1 MPLNPPAIPGL
12 GNQGGFEFWIQS
24 RGQGNV
30 AGLAQVARDFI
41 AKAKERP
48 ELAGLNTTL
57 NAASRQLFADVDRE
71 KAEILGVPVQEVYD
85 ALQTLFGSLYVSQYN
100 KYSRV
105 WQVILQA
112 QPQYRS
118 KPADIQNIYVRQQDG
133 QMVPLSALV
142 KTSYKLGPDLVA
154 RFNNFLAAK
163 VTGDSAPGFSTGQAI
178 RAMEEVAAEVLPAG
192 YTVEWAGQAFEEKK
206 AGSSSV
212 TVFVFGLIFVF
223 LILAA
228 QYESWGLPFSV
239 ITAVPFGIFGAL
251 VAIWLR
257 GLDNDVYFQIGLV
270 TLIGLAAKNAILIV
284 EFAVLKHQ
292 EGLTVREAAIEASK
306 LRLRP
311 IVMTSLAF
319 ILGCVPLA
327 IAAGAGA
334 NARHSVGTGIIGGMV
349 GATTLALFFVP
360 LFYYL
365 IGSLSAKLSGQT
377 AVAKPADGGGGALH
391 ASPAAPRTDLH

>member
-1 MPLNPPAIPGL
+1 
-12 GNQGGFEFWIQS
+12 GN
-24 RGQGNV
+24 
-30 AGLAQVARDFI
+30 
-41 AKAKERP
+41 
-48 ELAGLNTTL
+48 
-57 NAASRQLFADVDRE
+57 
-71 KAEILGVPVQEVYD
+71 
-85 ALQTLFGSLYVSQYN
+85 
-100 KYSRV
+100 
-105 WQVILQA
+105 
-112 QPQYRS
+112 
-118 KPADIQNIYVRQQDG
+118 
-133 QMVPLSALV
+133 
-142 KTSYKLGPDLVA
+142 KTGPDLVA

-178 RAMEEVAAEVLPAG
+178 RAMEDVAAEVLPAG

-206 AGSSSV
+206 AGSSSM
-212 TVFVFGLIFVF
+212 TVFAFGLMFVF

-239 ITAVPFGIFGAL
+239 LTAVPFGVFGAL
-251 VAIWLR
+251 VGIWFR
-257 GLDNDVYFQIGLV
+257 GLENDVYFQIGLV

-292 EGLTVREAAIEASK
+292 QGLALREAAIEAAK

-327 IAAGAGA
+327 IAVGAGA

-365 IGSLSAKLSGQT
+365 IGSLSAKLSAQAT
-377 AVAKPADGGGGALH
+377 EAKPADGEGGAVH
-391 ASPAAPRTDLH
+391 ASPATPHTDPH

>member
-1 MPLNPPAIPGL
+1 
-12 GNQGGFEFWIQS
+12 
-24 RGQGNV
+24 
-30 AGLAQVARDFI
+30 
-41 AKAKERP
+41 
-48 ELAGLNTTL
+48 
-57 NAASRQLFADVDRE
+57 
-71 KAEILGVPVQEVYD
+71 
-85 ALQTLFGSLYVSQYN
+85 
-100 KYSRV
+100 
-105 WQVILQA
+105 
-112 QPQYRS
+112 
-118 KPADIQNIYVRQQDG
+118 
-133 QMVPLSALV
+133 
-142 KTSYKLGPDLVA
+142 VA
-154 RFNNFLAAK
+154 RFTNFLAAK
-163 VTGDSAPGFSTGQAI
+163 VTGDAAPGYSTGQAI
-178 RAMEEVAAEVLPAG
+178 LAMEEVAAEVLPEG

-212 TVFVFGLIFVF
+212 MVFAFGLVFVF

-251 VAIWLR
+251 VGIWLR
-257 GLDNDVYFQIGLV
+257 GLENDVYFQIGLV

-292 EGLTVREAAIEASK
+292 EGLTVREAAIEAAK

-360 LFYYL
+360 LFYSL
-365 IGSLSAKLSGQT
+365 IGSLSAKLAG
-377 AVAKPADGGGGALH
+377 PAISAEKAEGGGEGGVLH
-391 ASPAAPRTDLH
+391 ASPAAPRTDAH